1 MISLEDECRDG
12 FCVDKKNEKKTMGN
26 RTQHVGLPKND
37 L

>member
-12 FCVDKKNEKKTMGN
+12 FCVDKKRKKNMGN
-26 RTQHVGLPKND
+26 RTQYVGLPKND